1 MDAAKQRSLQL
12 NDEIKLKLLGTIALL
27 PKSFALHYNKAICN
41 TFYFVDES
49 GLNIMQTRISLFNKV
64 TSVLAFMGFALMF
77 NVALLACTES
87 NAVSPFPMSSQNSP
101 PSGDA
106 LKNSTWRLDRWERQ
120 GSTVALVP
128 QTEVYLQFED
138 NRVNGSGG
146 CNRFGGSF
154 DLAKDKLSLG
164 LLEAT
169 QRGCEAAVMNQES
182 QFLSALQSVSRI
194 VSDNSGNLV
203 LFYTLD
209 TVEGVL
215 YFSPKK

>member
-1 MDAAKQRSLQL
+1 
-12 NDEIKLKLLGTIALL
+12 
-27 PKSFALHYNKAICN
+27 
-41 TFYFVDES
+41 
-49 GLNIMQTRISLFNKV
+49 MQTRISLFNKV

-77 NVALLACTES
+77 NVASLACTES
-87 NAVSPFPMSSQNSP
+87 NAVSPPMSSQNSLP
-101 PSGDA
+101 LGDA

-120 GSTVALVP
+120 GSSVALVP

-169 QRGCEAAVMNQES
+169 QRGCEEAIMNQES
-182 QFLSALQSVSRI
+182 QFLSTLQSVSRI
-194 VSDNSGNLV
+194 VSDTSGNLV

-209 TVEGVL
+209 TVEGAL